1 MRVSGMS
8 RIVEEMIQKT
18 LRLISQVRL
27 TFVAT
32 NTYFVTHKKGVTEE
46 VTPFNHKLKLWCRR
60 PDLPIC

>member
-32 NTYFVTHKKGVTEE
+32 NTYFVTHKKGVTEK
-46 VTPFNHKLKLWCRR
+46 VTHFNH
-60 PDLPIC
+60 